1 MELRVGKSTPAT
13 LVARIAGLSVA
24 ALAAMSSGC
33 GGGGGGGS
41 AAPSSPG
48 DSSSLIPAAPAI
60 GATLYPTASTL
71 RPLRAGARWVYRTD
85 DRTQGQFV
93 ETIVSQ
99 TAAANGS
106 VTEIDSSDPQAT
118 SELSVEAGS
127 GTVNFSVSLELVPNW
142 TPVIIAGPELRSPV
156 RQGDQYNLIEQRFDN
171 QPIDIDGDGKFDT
184 VDVASYRRIIG
195 NEPVTL
201 PNRTQALT
209 ALRVDTV
216 VTIRINP
223 STRSAPQVTS
233 SGVSTWYASGI
244 GVVRQVIASSDPSR
258 SFDEESLLLG
268 WDGITEGWG
277 FVTQPAQ
284 LQSSVVPGSS
294 SAWVPGALSALAL
307 PDGAL
312 IATASSLHRVDSR
325 GKVQSIEAPPAGQYQ
340 GLMRLSAG
348 NRWLTGSWPNYQMY
362 ALSDSGATLGTG
374 ALASFTLGSTD
385 PETLVEYPLAM
396 DGNPGADHFW
406 IASQRTV
413 SVPSAGT
420 TANLLVLQVI
430 GADGSTDRPEIVI
443 PVGSPQF
450 IPGVRLAARASGVL
464 ATWTETTASTNNRVH
479 YASITT
485 DGQVEYHRSIA
496 VFALD
501 VVDGLRPLVDDG
513 LGWLVWRGPTLSGSG
528 PVAHAV
534 RVDSSGNLE
543 GVAPDENGL
552 RSAVVG
558 PFSAEASASWPT
570 GFTAANGGLFGAVS
584 GYGLALPDEKYP
596 ARYVE
601 YSALTVPA
609 ATPTAS
615 LPEVMHFRVP
625 GTSISAAVPPA
636 LVFAD
641 RVLLLTSD
649 SSGRFAPTVIWR

>member
-1 MELRVGKSTPAT
+1 MELRASKLDPAS
-13 LVARIAGLSVA
+13 LPGRIAALGIAAFAAVA
-24 ALAAMSSGC
+24 AGC
-33 GGGGGGGS
+33 GGGGGAS
-41 AAPSSPG
+41 TTPSSPNASG
-48 DSSSLIPAAPAI
+48 SLIPAAPAV
-60 GATLYPTASTL
+60 GATLYPTAATL

-93 ETIVSQ
+93 ETVVSQ
-99 TAAANGS
+99 TAAANGG
-106 VTEIDSSDPQAT
+106 VTETDSSDPQAT

-294 SAWVPGALSALAL
+294 SVWVPGAMSALAL

-348 NRWLTGSWPNYQMY
+348 IRWLTGSWPNYQMY

-385 PETLVEYPLAM
+385 PETLIEYPLAM

-420 TANLLVLQVI
+420 TAYQLVLRII

-450 IPGVRLAARASGVL
+450 IPGVRLAAHTSGVL
-464 ATWTETTASTNNRVH
+464 ATWTETTAASNNRVH
-479 YASITT
+479 YASITAA
-485 DGQVEYHRSIA
+485 GQVEYHRSIA
-496 VFALD
+496 VLSLD
-501 VVDGLRPLVDDG
+501 VVEGLKPLADDGLR
-513 LGWLVWRGPTLSGSG
+513 WLVWRGPTGSGAG

-534 RVDSSGNLE
+534 RIDSSGNLE
-543 GVAPDENGL
+543 GVTPDENGL

-558 PFSAEASASWPT
+558 PFSPEASASWPT
-570 GFTAANGGLFGAVS
+570 GFTAANGDLFAAVS
-584 GYGLALPDEKYP
+584 GFGLALPDE
-596 ARYVE
+596 RFSVQLVE
-601 YSALTVPA
+601 YSVLNL
-609 ATPTAS
+609 PTLLPSSA
-615 LPEVMHFRVP
+615 LPEVTRFRIP
-625 GTSISAAVPPA
+625 GTSIPVGVPPA
-636 LVFAD
+636 LVFSD

-649 SSGRFAPTVIWR
+649 TSGRFAPTVIWR